1 MTFYGRTIFILSVA
15 FLIAG
20 SCTKPVLIGSDFLE
34 DEKASLNFQDTF
46 DLSFFTEEI
55 DSVVVHSGANAS
67 LQIDNYLLG
76 EVHDPIFGTYKSEI
90 FAQPILSTVALEL
103 RQSTLDSVVLTL
115 KYDTLG
121 NYGSLTEPVTLEVYR
136 MLENPEF
143 NRKYY
148 SNQRFLTES
157 DVLGAVTFVPRP
169 KDSVTVIKPGIDTT
183 VLAPHIRVPLS
194 LAKLADIV
202 SQDSSVFSNQDSF
215 LNYFKG
221 INIRMAGAT
230 NTMIGINLLNSVSG
244 ITFYFDKGT
253 SENREFKFVFTTG
266 SVKTIYVEHDY
277 TGTIAGAALT
287 SEPETDY
294 WFVQGLSGLTTRM
307 TINDLSKIGP
317 AIINQAEL
325 EVYCT
330 FPDGDEPTFYPPI
343 PFLVTQQLNDTA
355 FVNSIDVAV
364 ALART
369 SGAVASTGYQTL
381 YGGALEKVSTG
392 PPAIY
397 RYSMKV
403 TAQVKNIFQ
412 GNKENIIY
420 FNPFDKVNVPNR
432 SVMIGPGHPVY
443 APRLRIYYTAL

>member
-1 MTFYGRTIFILSVA
+1 MTLYGRTIFMLSVA
-15 FLIAG
+15 ILIAA
-20 SCTKPVLIGSDFLE
+20 SCTKPVLIGSDFLD

-46 DLSFFTEEI
+46 DLSFYTEEI
-55 DSVVVHSGANAS
+55 DSVVVHGGTNAS

-76 EVHDPIFGTYKSEI
+76 EVHDPIFGTYKSQI

-103 RQSTLDSVVLTL
+103 RNSTLDSVILTL

-121 NYGSLTEPVTLEVYR
+121 NYGSLTDPVTVEVYR

-143 NRKYY
+143 NNKYY
-148 SNQRFLTES
+148 SDDEFLTDES
-157 DVLGAVTFVPRP
+157 QVLGSLTFVPRP
-169 KDSVTVIKPGIDTT
+169 KDSVTVIGTDTL

-194 LAKLADIV
+194 TAQLADIV

-221 INIRMAGAT
+221 INIRMTGAT
-230 NTMIGINLLNSVSG
+230 NTMIGINLLNSLSG
-244 ITFYFDKGT
+244 ITFYYDKGT
-253 SENREFKFVFTTG
+253 ALDRQFKFVFTTG
-266 SVKTIYVEHDY
+266 SVKTVYLEHDY
-277 TGTIAGAALT
+277 TGSIAGAAL
-287 SEPETDY
+287 SPEPETDY

-325 EVYCT
+325 DVYCT
-330 FPDGDEPTFYPPI
+330 FPDGDEPTLYPPI
-343 PFLVTQQLNDTA
+343 PFLVTQERNDTG
-355 FVNSIDVAV
+355 FVNSVDVAV

-369 SGAVASTGYQTL
+369 SGVISSTAYKTL

-392 PPAIY
+392 PPVIY

-403 TAQVKNIFQ
+403 TAQVKDIFQ

-443 APRLRIYYTAL
+443 APRLRVYYTAL

>member
-1 MTFYGRTIFILSVA
+1 MLCVA
-15 FLIAG
+15 ILIAA
-20 SCTKPVLIGSDFLE
+20 SCTKPVLIGSDFLD

-46 DLSFFTEEI
+46 DLSFFTEEM
-55 DSVVVHSGANAS
+55 DSVIVHSGSNIS

-76 EVHDPIFGTYKSEI
+76 EVHDPIFGTYKSQI

-103 RQSTLDSVVLTL
+103 RNSTLDSVVLTL

-121 NYGSLTEPVTLEVYR
+121 NYGSLTDPVTLEVYR
-136 MLENPEF
+136 MLDNPEF
-143 NRKYY
+143 NNKYY
-148 SNQRFLTES
+148 SDEVFLTDES
-157 DVLGAVTFVPRP
+157 QALGSLTFVPRP
-169 KDSVTVIKPGIDTT
+169 KDSVTVIGTDTL

-194 LAKLADIV
+194 TAQLADIV

-221 INIRMAGAT
+221 INIRMTGAT

-244 ITFYFDKGT
+244 ITFYYDKGT
-253 SENREFKFVFTTG
+253 SLDRQFKFVFTTG
-266 SVKTIYVEHDY
+266 SVKTVYLEHDY
-277 TGTIAGAALT
+277 TGSIAGAAL
-287 SEPETDY
+287 SPEPETDY

-325 EVYCT
+325 DVYCT
-330 FPDGDEPTFYPPI
+330 FPDGDDPTLYPPI
-343 PFLVTQQLNDTA
+343 PFLVTQERNDTS
-355 FVNSIDVAV
+355 FVNSVDVAV

-369 SGAVASTGYQTL
+369 SGAVSSTAYQTL

-403 TAQVKNIFQ
+403 TAQVKDIFQ

-443 APRLRIYYTAL
+443 APRLRVYYTAL